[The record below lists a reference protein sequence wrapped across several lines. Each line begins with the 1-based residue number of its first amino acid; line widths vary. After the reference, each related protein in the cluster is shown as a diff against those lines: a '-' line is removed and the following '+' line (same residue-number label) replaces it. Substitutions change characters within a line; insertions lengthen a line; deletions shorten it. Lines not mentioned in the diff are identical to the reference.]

1 MTSVQSNKYILE
13 QGGRGLQERSIWKP
27 NRAARIFITYKIC
40 KMYWETLDR
49 SIDILGEHKAKFIGT
64 KQMNKTNLLI
74 LRQNNLYEKGMG
86 IIGCYLA
93 QQWTVF
99 HCQSDI
105 NSDYWFNQQLWYN
118 YIERIRGREV
128 GSRVRF
134 TTMMKSTQCLRF
146 PGKHILCR
154 KFIEE
159 YPWSPHWWRTKGNR
173 IG

>member
-1 MTSVQSNKYILE
+1 
-13 QGGRGLQERSIWKP
+13 
-27 NRAARIFITYKIC
+27 
-40 KMYWETLDR
+40 
-49 SIDILGEHKAKFIGT
+49 
-64 KQMNKTNLLI
+64 
-74 LRQNNLYEKGMG
+74 MG

-118 YIERIRGREV
+118 HIERIRGREV

-146 PGKHILCR
+146 PGKHFHAGSILRSTLGINTGGELKEARLARGRSWIVMVMQSQRRSHSEAGLDPSEWHCLNSR
-154 KFIEE
+154 GPGYSTLRIHSSLEVGNCKGVLWTGCVPPKFVC
-159 YPWSPHWWRTKGNR
+159 
-173 IG
+173 